1 MVRGVV
7 VAPVNN
13 DGLLSGGKGGSPFL
27 TAVLLVRITDGCGDY
42 HRLIRHSVMLRRINK
57 LFVEEDSAGSVG
69 ADTRGRATLVD
80 PVESVDLSG
89 GFKQFC

>member
-42 HRLIRHSVMLRRINK
+42 HRLIRHSVMLR
-57 LFVEEDSAGSVG
+57 
-69 ADTRGRATLVD
+69 
-80 PVESVDLSG
+80 
-89 GFKQFC
+89 